1 MPLYE
6 YTCENCSFNF
16 EELQKISD
24 PPLIT
29 CPQCGKDK
37 LKRLIGTG
45 ALIFKGSGFYITDYK
60 NKPAEKTRTPDKK
73 SPANKSEGHKKD
85 SSSVSQDNSGTPA
98 SDSATKSNSE

>member
-60 NKPAEKTRTPDKK
+60 NKPAEKTSTSEKK
-73 SPANKSEGHKKD
+73 SSGNKSESQKKD
-85 SSSVSQDNSGTPA
+85 SPSASKDNSGTPA
-98 SDSATKSNSE
+98 SDSATNSNSK